1 MVKLAVR
8 SRSDYAVGEEHM
20 IIMETADNPEASSAS
35 FPSKSLP
42 RCIARAFIE
51 GLKFF
56 LEAYI
61 AVISLLRWKS
71 LELSLKKLGPSLVI
85 LLAEG

>member
-1 MVKLAVR
+1 
-8 SRSDYAVGEEHM
+8 M